1 MLSNKSNK
9 ELIEA
14 GHQFAKALDADMP
27 LTEIAKLVSALATRL
42 DCAIVRGDELQQKL
56 DAMGHECGKMLG
68 LLNDICRYH
77 EECTHDDM
85 MHALIPLEYVSAIN
99 TFVERDVDGE
109 NPFAA
114 TDAYLNSV
122 RAEGVA
128 MFAEELGSPYG
139 DYDNRDYET
148 GFNRAIEVSKNK
160 AIKFANQLR
169 FGTHDTEDKAEGIKP
184 DSLTAL
190 PVERDQYGYWSHPDY
205 LAFCDGREYIPSA
218 EFNQW
223 MEAKGL
229 EWKVDYRDEE
239 ETDYDADGYDL
250 STWNPEAPAGDG
262 WFVGSIHDTD
272 DGAVCIWLRAK
283 AGV

>member
-9 ELIEA
+9 ELVEA

-56 DAMGHECGKMLG
+56 DAMAREIVLIRSEPSFPQMMTALDIYYADEEVPERAMLAAYKA
-68 LLNDICRYH
+68 LLPPR
-77 EECTHDDM
+77 
-85 MHALIPLEYVSAIN
+85 LP
-99 TFVERDVDGE
+99 
-109 NPFAA
+109 A

-122 RAEGVA
+122 RAEGVET
-128 MFAEELGSPYG
+128 FAEELGSPYG
-139 DYDNRDYET
+139 DYDSRDYET
-148 GFNRAIEVSKNK
+148 GFNRAIEVSKSK
-160 AIKFANQLR
+160 AVKFANQLR
-169 FGTHDTEDKAEGIKP
+169 SGTHDTADKAEGIEP
-184 DSLTAL
+184 APLTAL

-205 LAFCDGREYIPSA
+205 LVFCDGRESIPED
-218 EFNQW
+218 EFDQW

-229 EWKVDYRDEE
+229 EWKVNYRDEE
-239 ETDYDADGYDL
+239 EADYDADGYDL

>member
-9 ELIEA
+9 ELVEA

-27 LTEIAKLVSALATRL
+27 LTEIAKLVSALSTRL

-56 DAMGHECGKMLG
+56 DSMAAENAALKCKNLIGYVKDADVADVANGRVGSLMP
-68 LLNDICRYH
+68 NDVFGEKPVY
-77 EECTHDDM
+77 
-85 MHALIPLEYVSAIN
+85 LS
-99 TFVERDVDGE
+99 VET
-109 NPFAA
+109 PA

-122 RAEGVA
+122 RAEGAIACGVHLRERYDYQVEEE
-128 MFAEELGSPYG
+128 AEE
-139 DYDNRDYET
+139 
-148 GFNRAIEVSKNK
+148 
-160 AIKFANQLR
+160 FAAQLR
-169 FGTHDTEDKAEGIKP
+169 SGTHDTADKAEGIEP

-239 ETDYDADGYDL
+239 ETDYDADAYDL

>member
-9 ELIEA
+9 ELVEA

-56 DAMGHECGKMLG
+56 DRVTAQNAKLKNGIGFFSYG
-68 LLNDICRYH
+68 TDSGF
-77 EECTHDDM
+77 EEHD
-85 MHALIPLEYVSAIN
+85 SA
-99 TFVERDVDGE
+99 E
-109 NPFAA
+109 
-114 TDAYLNSV
+114 
-122 RAEGVA
+122 
-128 MFAEELGSPYG
+128 
-139 DYDNRDYET
+139 
-148 GFNRAIEVSKNK
+148 K
-160 AIKFANQLR
+160 AIAAADSDIDYYRGDACDGWSEETDRTVWGVIMQRATMTGLR
-169 FGTHDTEDKAEGIKP
+169 PVEEGDNCAEGITEYCDYTLLP
-184 DSLTAL
+184 NYEIATTLTAL

-205 LAFCDGREYIPSA
+205 LAFCDGREYIPTD
-218 EFNQW
+218 EFDQW

-229 EWKVDYRDEE
+229 EWKVNYRDEE